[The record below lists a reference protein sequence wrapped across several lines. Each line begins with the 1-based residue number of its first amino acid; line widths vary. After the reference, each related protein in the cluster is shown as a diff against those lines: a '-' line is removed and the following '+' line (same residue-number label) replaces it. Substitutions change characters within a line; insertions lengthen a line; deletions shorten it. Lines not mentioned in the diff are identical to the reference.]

1 MRGLS
6 LALFLRDRLLFIVMA
21 LLIVLLSVSMLLLE
35 RERYPGLVELGT
47 VFYFMML
54 ALFFLG
60 IWLAVDYIRQR
71 AYFKQLLDAIQ
82 RSEELQAT
90 TIINATVTQ
99 EQKLVSRM
107 LEEQN
112 RAYLNELGKY
122 RRQQELHNHFVL
134 QWVHHM
140 KTPVSVVDLLAQEVL
155 HKQASAQEEQ
165 RLLALSLQEE
175 TDRMTRGLEMML
187 YTARLDKFEID
198 LHVKQT
204 ALHELARNVVNA
216 NKKLCIRHSIFPR
229 IDGEVWVE
237 TDEKWM
243 TFVLNQFVSNA
254 IKYSKSKAGA
264 KKIVFALEAFENGGG
279 KLTVSD
285 EGIGIAAHELP
296 RIFDPFFTGENGRTT
311 GESTGMGLYLAKQV
325 CNRLGHSL
333 SVSSVLGESTALTVT
348 FEPRGIHL
356 LGSHEGGSA
365 AR

>member
-6 LALFLRDRLLFIVMA
+6 LALFLRDRLLFIFMA
-21 LLIVLLSVSMLLLE
+21 LLIILLSFSMLLLE

-47 VFYFMML
+47 VYYFMLL

-60 IWLAVDYIRQR
+60 VWLAVDYVRQR
-71 AYFKQLLDAIQ
+71 AYFKQLIDAIN
-82 RSEELQAT
+82 RSEELKAT
-90 TIINATVTQ
+90 SIIKTTVTQ
-99 EQKLVSRM
+99 EQKLVSKM

-140 KTPVSVVDLLAQEVL
+140 KTPVSVVDLLAQEAL
-155 HKQASAQEEQ
+155 QKPASTQEEQ

-187 YTARLDKFEID
+187 YTARLGKFEID

-204 ALHELARNVVNA
+204 ALHALARNVVNA
-216 NKKLCIRHSIFPR
+216 HKKLCIRHSIFPR
-229 IDGEVWVE
+229 IDGESWVE

-264 KKIVFALEAFENGGG
+264 KKINFTMEAFGNGGG

-285 EGIGIAAHELP
+285 EGIGIAPHELP

-325 CNRLGHSL
+325 CSRLGHEL
-333 SVSSVLGESTALTVT
+333 SVTSVMGESTAMTVV
-348 FEPRGIHL
+348 FKPRGIHI
-356 LGSHEGGSA
+356 LGSQEESSD
-365 AR
+365 